1 MRQGKC
7 CRLSTQGI
15 PGEDAWCPEAVF
27 VRGRRYFC
35 GCGKGNVA
43 ACPRR
48 GCLVRTHGARRRL
61 LSTGGGVFVDAARE
75 MLPPVHAGGAWCGRM
90 VLGGGFC
97 PREEVF
103 LWMRQGKCCRLSTQ
117 GVPGEDAWCPE
128 AAFVHGRR
136 CFCGC
141 GNDWK
146 VLDGPGDVSG
156 KIFCFF

>member
-1 MRQGKC
+1 MVPGDDFCPREEVFLWMRQGKC

-61 LSTGGGVFVDAARE
+61 LSTGGGVFVDAAMTGKSWMALVMFLVRFFAFFKNSNYKKRKMCVCRE
-75 MLPPVHAGGAWCGRM
+75 NYLP
-90 VLGGGFC
+90 
-97 PREEVF
+97 
-103 LWMRQGKCCRLSTQ
+103 
-117 GVPGEDAWCPE
+117 
-128 AAFVHGRR
+128 
-136 CFCGC
+136 
-141 GNDWK
+141 N
-146 VLDGPGDVSG
+146 
-156 KIFCFF
+156 